1 MRIIG
6 VDPGSRTT
14 GYGVIDYT
22 RNTLVY
28 VCHGRINAIVGDLTE
43 RLALIHTTL
52 HGAVARW
59 GPDEAAIEKAFVG
72 KNPQSALKPGQ
83 ARGAAIIALKSSD
96 ITIAGYSPRTVKRS
110 VTGNGGADEDAV
122 KRLVKVVLKIDTDL
136 QSDAADGLAIA
147 LCHAYSRNACSKDI
161 PSARRRR
168 KSKGRGLRTTL

>member
-22 RNTLVY
+22 GNTLVY
-28 VCHGRINAIVGDLTE
+28 VCHGHINAVVGDFTE
-43 RLALIHTTL
+43 RPALIHTTL
-52 HGAVARW
+52 HSVVARW
-59 GPDEAAIEKAFVG
+59 GPDEAAIEEAFVG
-72 KNPQSALKPGQ
+72 NNPQSALKLGQ

-96 ITIAGYSPRTVKRS
+96 ITIAGYSPRTVKQS
-110 VTGNGGADEDAV
+110 VTGNGGADKDAV
-122 KRLVKVVLKIDTDL
+122 KKLVRVMLKIDTDL

-147 LCHAYSRNACSKDI
+147 LCHAYSRNARSNDI
-161 PSARRRR
+161 PFPQRRR